1 MKILETERLLL
12 RTFQEDDVESMIAIN
27 QDKKVMQ
34 FFPSVPTEEETI
46 AFIDKVIAHQE
57 QHGFSLYATEIKTT
71 GEMIGF
77 VGLFTATFEAYFTPA
92 TEIGWRLSSKHW
104 NQGYATEAAKAVLDY
119 AFNERKLDEVVSFTS
134 ILNKPSI
141 RIMQKIGMH
150 TNSEDDFDNP
160 NVPADSPLL
169 KHVLYKI
176 KRKEYVGGIN
186 VNKGI
191 GE

>member
-57 QHGFSLYATEIKTT
+57 QYGFSLYATEIKKT

-77 VGLFTATFEAYFTPA
+77 VGLLTATFEAHFTPA

-119 AFNERKLDEVVSFTS
+119 AFNERMLDEVVSFTS
-134 ILNKPSI
+134 VLNKPSI
-141 RIMQKIGMH
+141 RIMQKIGLH
-150 TNSEDDFDNP
+150 TSSEDEFDNP
-160 NVPADSPLL
+160 KVPAGSPLV
-169 KHVLYKI
+169 KHVLYRL
-176 KRKEYVGGIN
+176 KRSEYLSAYN
-186 VNKGI
+186 
-191 GE
+191 